1 MPDCD
6 ATFYRFTI
14 HQKNSQQLTAEEEIT
29 KKERFKLIE
38 KKTEEY
44 RNKTPQSKNSN

>member
-1 MPDCD
+1 MLDYD

-14 HQKNSQQLTAEEEIT
+14 YQKNSRQFRAEQEIT

-38 KKTEEY
+38 KK
-44 RNKTPQSKNSN
+44 N